1 MYKTIIFSLVLFIPF
16 MLFSQ
21 SDRINVP
28 DDFAKIQD
36 AIDSSV
42 DGDTILVAPGSYYE
56 NVNFRGKNV
65 LVSSYY
71 LFDEDVSFINTTI
84 IDGSNPQSADSASVV
99 LFLSGEKNTAIL
111 QGFTITGG
119 KGTVKFDTRG
129 GFFVRLGGGIIIY
142 NSSPTIRHNIIAY
155 NESINAAGVSHNGGG
170 GIAANTSNAII
181 SNNIIFKNN
190 AHDGGGVVLG
200 PNPGLIFRN
209 NIIAYNTTVPTGIG
223 GGGLF
228 IFGPQGRFINNTIA
242 FNHSNRGGGIEIED
256 NATVYIENG
265 IIYGNRTGSSN
276 TQIAGSGTF
285 NITNTNI
292 EGGWAGAG
300 NIDEDPL
307 FMDNTPLILQD
318 GSPCVDKG
326 DTSTANYDWEDPDI
340 PGFAL
345 SPALGTLRND
355 MGAYGGN
362 QYKSMPHTLFARNN
376 RINVPDDFTKI
387 QDAIN
392 NSVDGDVILVA
403 PGTYYEN
410 INFRGKN
417 VLLSSRYLFDEDVS
431 FINSTIIDGSN
442 PLFPD
447 TASVV
452 IFMNGEENTA
462 ILQGF
467 TMTGGKGTIYLD
479 PTVNLFV
486 RSGGGVLI
494 EDASQNIS
502 HNIIAYNEAI
512 NTAGVSRNGGGGI
525 TAQNTSAIISNNI
538 IYKNNSGAGGGVLLG
553 ENPDAIFMNN
563 VIAYN
568 ENNPTS
574 LGGGGVFIRGT
585 QGKFMNN
592 TIAYNHSDKGGGI
605 DLHKSPTTFNVENC
619 IIYANTTG
627 STNTQIA
634 GLTNIKI
641 TNTNIEGGWTGAGN
655 IDEDPLFIEN
665 TPLILQEGSPCVDKG
680 DTSAANYDW
689 EDPDKPG
696 FALSPA
702 LGTLRNDMGA
712 YGGNQ
717 YKSMPFTSLEI
728 TGIKDENET
737 IPDKLILRQ
746 NYPNPFNPATTIS
759 YSISEPATISLK
771 VYDILGKE
779 VITLLNEYQTS
790 GNYKIEFDASSLSSG
805 VYFYK
810 MEAGAFSEIRKLSL
824 IK

>member
-1 MYKTIIFSLVLFIPF
+1 MYKIIIFSMVLFTPF
-16 MLFSQ
+16 LLLAQ
-21 SDRINVP
+21 GNRINVP

-42 DGDTILVAPGSYYE
+42 DGDTIIVAPGTYYE
-56 NVNFRGKNV
+56 NVNFKGKNV

-292 EGGWAGAG
+292 EGGWAGEG
-300 NIDEDPL
+300 NIDENPL
-307 FMDNTPLILQD
+307 FTENTPLILQD

-326 DTSTANYDWEDPDI
+326 DPSTASNDWEDTDN
-340 PGFAL
+340 PGFPL
-345 SPALGTLRND
+345 PPALGTLRND

-362 QYKSMPHTLFARNN
+362 QYKSMPYMSML
-376 RINVPDDFTKI
+376 ISGIED
-387 QDAIN
+387 
-392 NSVDGDVILVA
+392 
-403 PGTYYEN
+403 EN
-410 INFRGKN
+410 
-417 VLLSSRYLFDEDVS
+417 
-431 FINSTIIDGSN
+431 
-442 PLFPD
+442 
-447 TASVV
+447 
-452 IFMNGEENTA
+452 
-462 ILQGF
+462 
-467 TMTGGKGTIYLD
+467 GTI
-479 PTVNLFV
+479 PN
-486 RSGGGVLI
+486 
-494 EDASQNIS
+494 
-502 HNIIAYNEAI
+502 
-512 NTAGVSRNGGGGI
+512 
-525 TAQNTSAIISNNI
+525 
-538 IYKNNSGAGGGVLLG
+538 
-553 ENPDAIFMNN
+553 
-563 VIAYN
+563 
-568 ENNPTS
+568 
-574 LGGGGVFIRGT
+574 
-585 QGKFMNN
+585 KF
-592 TIAYNHSDKGGGI
+592 
-605 DLHKSPTTFNVENC
+605 
-619 IIYANTTG
+619 
-627 STNTQIA
+627 
-634 GLTNIKI
+634 
-641 TNTNIEGGWTGAGN
+641 
-655 IDEDPLFIEN
+655 
-665 TPLILQEGSPCVDKG
+665 
-680 DTSAANYDW
+680 
-689 EDPDKPG
+689 
-696 FALSPA
+696 
-702 LGTLRNDMGA
+702 TLN
-712 YGGNQ
+712 
-717 YKSMPFTSLEI
+717 
-728 TGIKDENET
+728 
-737 IPDKLILRQ
+737 Q
-746 NYPNPFNPATTIS
+746 NYPNPFNPTTTIS
-759 YSISEPATISLK
+759 YFISKPATTSLK

-779 VITLLNEYQTS
+779 VKTLVNEYQTIGS
-790 GNYKIEFDASSLSSG
+790 YKIELDASSLSSG

-810 MEAGAFSEIRKLSL
+810 LQSGSFSNTRKMILL
-824 IK
+824 R

>member
-1 MYKTIIFSLVLFIPF
+1 MYKIIIFSIVLFTPF
-16 MLFSQ
+16 LLLAQ
-21 SDRINVP
+21 GNRINVP

-36 AIDSSV
+36 AINSSV
-42 DGDTILVAPGSYYE
+42 DGDTIIVAPGTYFENVNFRGKNILLTSNYLIDEDVSFINTTIIDGSNPQYPDTASVVLFLNEENNSAILQGFTITGGKGSILFDPEKNYFVRTGGGINIYRSSPTIRHNIISFNEANNTGGIHWGGGGISAQNSGAIVSNNIIYNNDAPDGGGVLLGENPGAIFRNNVIAYNTNSTTSLGGGGVLIRGTQGRFINNTIAFNHSNIGGGILLHRYPTTFNVENCIIYGNTTGSTNKQIAGLNNIKITNSNIEGGWAGDGNIDENPLFIENTALILQDGSPCIDKGDTSTASNDWEDPDNPGFALSPALGTLRNDMGAYGGNQYKSMPHTLFARNNRINVPDDFTKIQDAINNSVDGDVILVAPGTYYE
-56 NVNFRGKNV
+56 NVNFKGKNV

-71 LFDEDVSFINTTI
+71 LFDEDARFINTTI

-292 EGGWAGAG
+292 EGGWAGDG
-300 NIDEDPL
+300 NIDEHPL
-307 FMDNTPLILQD
+307 FMENTPLILQEV
-318 GSPCVDKG
+318 SPCVDKG
-326 DTSTANYDWEDPDI
+326 DTSTASNDWEDPD
-340 PGFAL
+340 
-345 SPALGTLRND
+345 N
-355 MGAYGGN
+355 
-362 QYKSMPHTLFARNN
+362 
-376 RINVPDDFTKI
+376 
-387 QDAIN
+387 
-392 NSVDGDVILVA
+392 
-403 PGTYYEN
+403 
-410 INFRGKN
+410 
-417 VLLSSRYLFDEDVS
+417 
-431 FINSTIIDGSN
+431 
-442 PLFPD
+442 
-447 TASVV
+447 
-452 IFMNGEENTA
+452 
-462 ILQGF
+462 
-467 TMTGGKGTIYLD
+467 
-479 PTVNLFV
+479 
-486 RSGGGVLI
+486 
-494 EDASQNIS
+494 
-502 HNIIAYNEAI
+502 
-512 NTAGVSRNGGGGI
+512 
-525 TAQNTSAIISNNI
+525 
-538 IYKNNSGAGGGVLLG
+538 
-553 ENPDAIFMNN
+553 
-563 VIAYN
+563 
-568 ENNPTS
+568 
-574 LGGGGVFIRGT
+574 
-585 QGKFMNN
+585 
-592 TIAYNHSDKGGGI
+592 
-605 DLHKSPTTFNVENC
+605 
-619 IIYANTTG
+619 
-627 STNTQIA
+627 
-634 GLTNIKI
+634 
-641 TNTNIEGGWTGAGN
+641 
-655 IDEDPLFIEN
+655 
-665 TPLILQEGSPCVDKG
+665 
-680 DTSAANYDW
+680 
-689 EDPDKPG
+689 PG

-737 IPDKLILRQ
+737 IPVKLILRQ

-759 YSISEPATISLK
+759 YSISEPATISLI

-779 VITLLNEYQTS
+779 VITLLNGYQTAGS
-790 GNYKIEFDASSLSSG
+790 HKIEFDASFLSSG

-810 MEAGAFSEIRKLSL
+810 LQSGSFSNTRKMILL
-824 IK
+824 R

>member
-42 DGDTILVAPGSYYE
+42 DGDTILVAPGTYYE

-292 EGGWAGAG
+292 EGGWAGDG
-300 NIDEDPL
+300 NIDEHPL
-307 FMDNTPLILQD
+307 FM
-318 GSPCVDKG
+318 
-326 DTSTANYDWEDPDI
+326 
-340 PGFAL
+340 
-345 SPALGTLRND
+345 
-355 MGAYGGN
+355 
-362 QYKSMPHTLFARNN
+362 
-376 RINVPDDFTKI
+376 
-387 QDAIN
+387 
-392 NSVDGDVILVA
+392 
-403 PGTYYEN
+403 
-410 INFRGKN
+410 
-417 VLLSSRYLFDEDVS
+417 
-431 FINSTIIDGSN
+431 
-442 PLFPD
+442 
-447 TASVV
+447 
-452 IFMNGEENTA
+452 
-462 ILQGF
+462 
-467 TMTGGKGTIYLD
+467 
-479 PTVNLFV
+479 
-486 RSGGGVLI
+486 
-494 EDASQNIS
+494 
-502 HNIIAYNEAI
+502 
-512 NTAGVSRNGGGGI
+512 
-525 TAQNTSAIISNNI
+525 
-538 IYKNNSGAGGGVLLG
+538 
-553 ENPDAIFMNN
+553 
-563 VIAYN
+563 
-568 ENNPTS
+568 
-574 LGGGGVFIRGT
+574 
-585 QGKFMNN
+585 
-592 TIAYNHSDKGGGI
+592 
-605 DLHKSPTTFNVENC
+605 
-619 IIYANTTG
+619 
-627 STNTQIA
+627 
-634 GLTNIKI
+634 
-641 TNTNIEGGWTGAGN
+641 
-655 IDEDPLFIEN
+655 EN

-689 EDPDKPG
+689 EDPDNPG

-779 VITLLNEYQTS
+779 IKTLVNGYQMGGKHT
-790 GNYKIEFDASSLSSG
+790 IVFDARNFASG
-805 VYFYK
+805 VYYYK
-810 MEAGAFSEIRKLSL
+810 LQAGSFSHTRKMILVR
-824 IK
+824 